1 MNVKRLLFSKDKSI
15 ASCCNVSSG
24 QIKVSTIANQID
36 FGVKE
41 VKSSSHKQQKAIIF
55 H

>member
-1 MNVKRLLFSKDKSI
+1 MNVKRLLVSKDKLI
-15 ASCCNVSSG
+15 ASCCNVSFG

-36 FGVKE
+36 FGVRE
-41 VKSSSHKQQKAIIF
+41 VKSNTHKQQNAIIF